1 MLHGPHPLGELLGQ
15 ISGSNCWV
23 KIVGQIGRS
32 NSWVKFMGQICRSNC
47 WVKSIGRIAGSNA
60 GSNCCS
66 CNARRYGNAR
76 EETQPILGLHR
87 ASLGQRTATPS
98 NGPKTGKDG
107 RGRGKEKAAL
117 CGRGLAW
124 IRSEGDQWV
133 LYVTLKVS
141 LFQQARHEPHTLP

>member
-1 MLHGPHPLGELLGQ
+1 MLGQ
-15 ISGSNCWV
+15 NRWSNCWV
-23 KIVGQIGRS
+23 EFTGQIT
-32 NSWVKFMGQICRSNC
+32 GQICRSNLS
-47 WVKSIGRIAGSNA
+47 VKFLVQIPR
-60 GSNCCS
+60 SNCWGKLLGPVTPNVTPVTPNVTP
-66 CNARRYGNAR
+66 NARKQ
-76 EETQPILGLHR
+76 THPILGLHR
-87 ASLGQRTATPS
+87 ASLGQRMATPS